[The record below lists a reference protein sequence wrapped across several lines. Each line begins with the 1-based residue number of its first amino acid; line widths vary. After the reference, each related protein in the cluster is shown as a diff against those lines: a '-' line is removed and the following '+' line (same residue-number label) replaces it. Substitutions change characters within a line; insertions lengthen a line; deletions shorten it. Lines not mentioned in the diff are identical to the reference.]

1 MLRLCRD
8 LIALR
13 RGEPELRT
21 DAYETIPSPPQT
33 WAWRRGER
41 TTVALNLSGKRSR
54 VGGVEGVV
62 RLSTHRDR
70 DGQRLE
76 ETVDLEPWWEGV
88 VAVGS

>member
-1 MLRLCRD
+1 V
-8 LIALR
+8 IALR
-13 RGEPELRT
+13 RSDAELRT
-21 DAYETIPSPPQT
+21 GAYETIPSPPQT

-70 DGQRLE
+70 DGRQLR
-76 ETVDLEPWWEGV
+76 ETAELEPWEGV
-88 VAVGS
+88 VATAD